1 MRSTRTMSRRQ
12 PEIVVGPVGNDQ
24 GAVRL
29 QKVLAAAG
37 IASRRGAEELIDA
50 GRVTVNGRVASLGA
64 RVDPQRDQVAVDG
77 VGVPV
82 AADLVYLAVNKPRG
96 MLSAMTSE
104 SDRPYVGD
112 LVRTYGTGL
121 HHVGRLDVDSE
132 GLLLVTNDGP
142 LSHRLTH
149 PSFEIAKRYL
159 VEVDGPLARGLSR
172 TLRAGVELDD
182 GQARLDD
189 FVVVDTTPRR
199 ALIEVE
205 LHEGRNRI
213 VRRMFEAV
221 GHPVRRLVRVAIGP
235 IKLGELKPGR
245 VRHLNQGERHA
256 LYEAV
261 GL

>member
-1 MRSTRTMSRRQ
+1 MADA
-12 PEIVVGPVGNDQ
+12 PGEL
-24 GAVRL
+24 VRL

-37 IASRRGAEELIDA
+37 VASRRAAEDLIAA
-50 GRVTVNGRVASLGA
+50 GRVTVNGRSAVLGA
-64 RVDPQRDQVAVDG
+64 RVDPRRDVVAVDG

-96 MLSAMTSE
+96 MLAAMSSTA
-104 SDRPYVGD
+104 DRPYLGD
-112 LVRTYGTGL
+112 LVTSYGVGL

-142 LSHRLTH
+142 LSHRLSH

-159 VEVDGPLARGLSR
+159 VEVDGPLARGLAR
-172 TLRAGVELDD
+172 TLKTGVELDD
-182 GQARLDD
+182 GPARLDD
-189 FVVVDTTPRR
+189 FIVVDTTPRR
-199 ALIEVE
+199 ALVEVE

-213 VRRMFEAV
+213 VRRMFDAV
-221 GHPVRRLVRVAIGP
+221 GHPVRRLVRVSIGP

-245 VRHLNQGERHA
+245 VRHLNTGERRA

>member
-1 MRSTRTMSRRQ
+1 M
-12 PEIVVGPVGNDQ
+12 
-24 GAVRL
+24 VRL

-37 IASRRGAEELIDA
+37 IASRRASEELIAA
-50 GRVTVNGRVASLGA
+50 GRVTINGQLAALGA
-64 RVDPQRDQVAVDG
+64 RVDPQRDHVAVDG

-82 AADLVYLAVNKPRG
+82 AQHLVYLAVNKPRG
-96 MLSAMTSE
+96 MLSAMSSR
-104 SDRPYVGD
+104 SDRPHLGD
-112 LVRTYGTGL
+112 LVARYGTGL

-149 PSFEIAKRYL
+149 PSFEVAKRYL
-159 VEVDGPLARGLSR
+159 VEIDGPVARGLAK
-172 TLRAGVELDD
+172 TLKSGVELDD
-182 GQARLDD
+182 GHAAVDE
-189 FVVVDTTPRR
+189 FVLIDSTPRR
-199 ALIEVE
+199 ALVEVE

-213 VRRMFEAV
+213 VRRIFEAA
-221 GHPVRRLVRVAIGP
+221 GHPVRRLVRVSVGP

-245 VRHLNQGERHA
+245 VRHLNAGERRA

>member
-1 MRSTRTMSRRQ
+1 M
-12 PEIVVGPVGNDQ
+12 
-24 GAVRL
+24 RL
-29 QKVLAAAG
+29 QKVLASAG
-37 IASRRGAEELIDA
+37 IASRRASEELIAA
-50 GRVTVNGRVASLGA
+50 GRVTVNGRVVALGA

-77 VGVPV
+77 VGVPL
-82 AADLVYLAVNKPRG
+82 AAELVHLAVNKPRG
-96 MLSAMTSE
+96 MLSAMSSTA
-104 SDRPYVGD
+104 DRPYVGA
-112 LVRTYGTGL
+112 LVSSYGAGL

-149 PSFEIAKRYL
+149 PSFGIAKRYL
-159 VEVDGPLARGLSR
+159 VEVDGPIPRGLAR
-172 TLRAGVELDD
+172 TLRSGVELDD
-182 GQARLDD
+182 GPARLDD

-199 ALIEVE
+199 ALLEVE

-213 VRRMFEAV
+213 VRRMFEAA
-221 GHPVRRLVRVAIGP
+221 GHPVRRLVRVSIGP

-245 VRHLNQGERHA
+245 VRHLNTGERRA

>member
-1 MRSTRTMSRRQ
+1 M
-12 PEIVVGPVGNDQ
+12 
-24 GAVRL
+24 RL

-37 IASRRGAEELIDA
+37 VASRRASEELIAA
-50 GRVTVNGRVASLGA
+50 GRVTVNGRVATLGA
-64 RVDPQRDQVAVDG
+64 RVDPQRDQVALDG

-82 AADLVYLAVNKPRG
+82 ATDLVYLAVNKPKG
-96 MLSAMTSE
+96 MLSAMTST

-112 LVRTYGTGL
+112 LVREHAAAGL

-159 VEVDGPLARGLSR
+159 VEVDGPIARGLSR
-172 TLRAGVELDD
+172 TLRSGVELDD
-182 GQARLDD
+182 GPARLDD
-189 FVVVDTTPRR
+189 FVLVDTTPRR
-199 ALIEVE
+199 ALVEVE

-213 VRRMFEAV
+213 VRRMFETA
-221 GHPVRRLVRVAIGP
+221 GHPVRRLVRVSIGP

-245 VRHLNQGERHA
+245 VRHLNLGEQRS

>member
-1 MRSTRTMSRRQ
+1 M
-12 PEIVVGPVGNDQ
+12 
-24 GAVRL
+24 RL

-37 IASRRGAEELIDA
+37 IASRRASEELIAA
-50 GRVTVNGRVASLGA
+50 GRVTVNGQVATLGA

-82 AADLVYLAVNKPRG
+82 ATDLVYLAVNKPRG
-96 MLSAMTSE
+96 MLSAMSST
-104 SDRPYVGD
+104 SDRPCVGD
-112 LVRTYGTGL
+112 LVANYGTGL

-132 GLLLVTNDGP
+132 GLLLVTSDGP

-159 VEVDGPLARGLSR
+159 VEIDGPIARGLSPA
-172 TLRAGVELDD
+172 LRKGIELDD
-182 GQARLDD
+182 GPVRVDE

-199 ALIEVE
+199 ALVEVV

-213 VRRMFEAV
+213 VRRMFDAA
-221 GHPVRRLVRVAIGP
+221 GHPVRRLVRVEVGP
-235 IKLGELKPGR
+235 IRLGELKPGR
-245 VRHLNQGERHA
+245 VRHLNAGERRA